1 MTKPSPS
8 PQAPWSR
15 AKALRRVLT
24 QIPEWAKDHIAR
36 LRAACH
42 PKQLAAVDDFALYLT
57 VLCARGGGKST
68 CAMVRLLITMMKKPR
83 ARCVFIAVTKEH
95 ATEIIWDKLKATVEK
110 AGIEAIFNE
119 TKRTCT
125 LVKNASVLKLAGADD
140 KKEIDKLR
148 GIPFDA
154 VVIDEAAS
162 HLPQLLENLVDRVI
176 GPRLGERD
184 GWLMLIG
191 TPGHILAG
199 LFYDATRPGS
209 DVHRPYEAM
218 LDGDFGDD
226 METREVADRDDVVL
240 DVPLW
245 SSHSWSLEDGAAY
258 VPAMAKLWAAALAK
272 KKKKGW
278 GDTHPVWVR
287 EYRGQWAADDTD
299 NVFKFR
305 PYIDGEAAAEMGV
318 PDGTA
323 WNVWEPEL
331 DKNGVAVLPERFKAF
346 REILYVVAIDM
357 GHKDPCAVNAFALS
371 PTDPDQEIL
380 HVYCFEKAGFYAR
393 PLAQL
398 LLGED
403 MDHQQPE
410 GLFGAL
416 GGWPTGIVGDIDDA
430 VLAEMANVYGVR
442 MVQAKR
448 RRELKIGAIEL
459 VNGDFV
465 PGKIKIIKDS
475 PLALQLATLQWQVD
489 EFGVLKENKA
499 QANHCTD
506 TLVYGRQLIAV
517 LFESGAIDDEEEK
530 KRRQR
535 ERRER
540 GEAGGLLDDT
550 PERSEWSDFLA
561 PGAYD
566 EAPW

>member
-1 MTKPSPS
+1 MTKPRANPS
-8 PQAPWSR
+8 APWSQV
-15 AKALRRVLT
+15 KQLRRVLT
-24 QIPEWAKDHIAR
+24 AIPEWAKEFIAR

-42 PKQLAAVDDFALYLT
+42 PKQLGAVDDPALYLT

-95 ATEIIWDKLKATVEK
+95 ATDIIWEKLKATVEK
-110 AGIEAIFNE
+110 AGIEAVFNE

-148 GIPFDA
+148 GIPFDG

-184 GWLMLIG
+184 GWLMMIG

-199 LFYDATRPGS
+199 LFFDATRPGS
-209 DVHRPYEAM
+209 EYHRPYAEA
-218 LDGDFGDD
+218 DDFGDATQAIEGEEPD
-226 METREVADRDDVVL
+226 VDDEAGQS
-240 DVPLW
+240 DWLW
-245 SSHSWSLEDGAAY
+245 SSHGWTLEEGAAY

-272 KKKKGW
+272 KKRKGW
-278 GDTHPVWVR
+278 SDTHPVWMR
-287 EYRGQWAADDTD
+287 EYRGLWSADDTD

-305 PYIDGEAAAEMGV
+305 PYLDDGAE
-318 PDGTA
+318 
-323 WNVWEPEL
+323 WNVWQPEEF
-331 DKNGVAVLPERFKAF
+331 DKFGLAKLPKRFAAF
-346 REILYVVAIDM
+346 SEVLYVVAIDM
-357 GHKDPCAVNAFALS
+357 GHKDPCAVNTFALA
-371 PTDPDQEIL
+371 PADPQKEIL
-380 HVYCFEKAGFYAR
+380 HVYAFERKGFYAR

-403 MDHQQPE
+403 MDHEQPE

-416 GGWPTGIVGDIDDA
+416 GEWPTGLVGDIDDA
-430 VLAEMANVYGVR
+430 VLAELANVYGIR
-442 MVQAKR
+442 IVQAKR
-448 RRELKIGAIEL
+448 KRELKVGAIEL

-465 PGKIKIIKDS
+465 PGKIKILKGS
-475 PLALQLATLQWQVD
+475 PLAMQLTTLQWAED

-499 QANHCTD
+499 QPNHSTD

-517 LFESGAIDDEEEK
+517 LFESGAIDGEEEEK
-530 KRRQR
+530 KKRQR
-535 ERRER
+535 ARRE
-540 GEAGGLLDDT
+540 ADGGLLDDAV
-550 PERSEWSDFLA
+550 PNEWNDFLA
-561 PGAYD
+561 PAAYD
-566 EAPW
+566 SDPW